1 MSSANLEKKPSD
13 GVLYRRLLREARPCW
28 GWVIL
33 TFATGLIASPLA
45 LLNPLPMKIAVDNV
59 VSAKPLPDSLRAFV
73 PDAAA
78 GSAGAA
84 LVLMLVLVLGIALLS
99 KIQECVYYMVST
111 YANEKLVCGFR
122 SRLFR
127 HAQRLSVLCHDQ
139 KGTTDTLYRIQYDA
153 PAISYIAVH
162 GVTPFVTAIVTVVG
176 MLYVTWTID
185 PQIAWIAIG
194 ITPLLLGGFQLYRN
208 GLRESSS
215 RLKETESSTFS
226 VVNEVLGALRVVKAF
241 GQEDREQGRF
251 LKHTHRSIRARLR
264 FAFLD
269 SCFGMLLGMIVAG
282 GTAAG
287 LYIGVSHVQSGVI
300 TLGELIM
307 VMAYLGMLLAPL
319 NRISQQAGSLQAHFA
334 SADRAFTLLDTE
346 PDVPEKPHARA
357 LVRATGGIEFRDVS
371 FGYVSDRA
379 VLQGISFRIPPRTR
393 VGIAGHTGSGKST
406 LMSLLMRFYDP
417 TSGEI
422 LLDGVDLRDYRIA
435 DLRAQFGIV
444 LQEPVLF
451 STSIYENI
459 IYGRPDATREMV
471 EAAARHANA
480 HKFITALPDGYD
492 TPVGDRGMSLS
503 GGERQRISIAR
514 AFLKDAPVLVLD
526 EPTSSVDVNTEA
538 GIMDAVRRLME
549 GRTTFIIAHR
559 LSTLEHCDLC
569 LHMKDGRLVE
579 IRDPRKTPS
588 PADAKPALAATV

>member
-1 MSSANLEKKPSD
+1 MSCNSPETKLTDWA
-13 GVLYRRLLREARPCW
+13 LYRRLLGEARPCW
-28 GWVIL
+28 GWIIL

-45 LLNPLPMKIAVDNV
+45 LLNPLPMKLAVDYV
-59 VSAKPLPDSLRAFV
+59 IAAKPLPDHYRLFI
-73 PDAAA
+73 PDGAA
-78 GSAGAA
+78 GSVAAA
-84 LVLMLVLVLGIALLS
+84 LVLILVLVLGIALVS

-111 YANEKLVCGFR
+111 YANEKLVRGFR

-127 HAQRLSVLCHDQ
+127 HAQRLSVLYHDQ

-153 PAISYIAVH
+153 PAISYIAVQ
-162 GVTPFVTAIVTVVG
+162 GVTPFITAIVTVVA
-176 MLYVTWTID
+176 MLYVTWRID

-194 ITPLLLGGFQLYRN
+194 ITPLLLGGFQLYRKR
-208 GLRESSS
+208 LRDSST
-215 RLKETESSTFS
+215 RLKEIESGTFS
-226 VVNEVLGALRVVKAF
+226 VVHEVLGALRVVKAF
-241 GQEDREQGRF
+241 GQEDREQERF
-251 LKHTHRSIRARLR
+251 LKHTNKSIKARLH

-287 LYIGVSHVQSGVI
+287 LYIGVRHVQTGAI

-307 VMAYLGMLLAPL
+307 VMAYLGMLLSPL
-319 NRISQQAGSLQAHFA
+319 NRISHQAGSLQGHFA

-346 PDVPEKPHARA
+346 PDVPEKPRARE
-357 LVRATGGIEFRDVS
+357 LVRATGEVEFRNVS
-371 FGYVSDRA
+371 FAYVSDRS
-379 VLQGISFRIPPRTR
+379 VLQGISFRIPPKTR

-417 TSGEI
+417 TSGNI
-422 LLDGVDLRDYRIA
+422 LLDGVDLRDYRIR
-435 DLRAQFGIV
+435 DLREQFGIV

-451 STSIYENI
+451 STTIYENI

-471 EAAARHANA
+471 ETAARHANA
-480 HKFITALPDGYD
+480 HRFISALPDGYD
-492 TPVGDRGMSLS
+492 TQVGDRGMSLS

-538 GIMDAVRRLME
+538 EIMDAVQRLME

-559 LSTLEHCDLC
+559 LSTLEHCDIC
-569 LHMKDGRLVE
+569 LHIKDGRLVE
-579 IRDPRKTPS
+579 IRDLHKNPS
-588 PADAKPALAATV
+588 PVGAKPVLAATA

>member
-1 MSSANLEKKPSD
+1 MSSENAEKKPSD
-13 GVLYRRLLREARPCW
+13 WALYRRLLHEARACW
-28 GWVIL
+28 GWIIL

-59 VSAKPLPDSLRAFV
+59 ISGKPLPDYLRAFI
-73 PDAAA
+73 PDGAA
-78 GSAGAA
+78 GSMGTA
-84 LVLMLVLVLGIALLS
+84 LVLTLVLVLGIALLS
-99 KIQECVYYMVST
+99 KIQESVYYMVST
-111 YANEKLVCGFR
+111 YANEKLVRGFR

-127 HAQRLSVLCHDQ
+127 HAQRLSVLYHDK

-153 PAISYIAVH
+153 PAISYVAVQ
-162 GVTPFVTAIVTVVG
+162 GVTPFVTAIVTVMA
-176 MLYVTWTID
+176 MLYVTWRID
-185 PQIAWIAIG
+185 PHIAWIAIG
-194 ITPLLLGGFQLYRN
+194 ITPLLLGGFQLYRER
-208 GLRESSS
+208 LRESSS
-215 RLKETESSTFS
+215 RLKEIESGTFS
-226 VVNEVLGALRVVKAF
+226 VVHEVLGALRVVKAF
-241 GQEDREQGRF
+241 GQEDREQDRF
-251 LKHTHRSIRARLR
+251 LKHTNRSIRARLQ

-287 LYIGVSHVQSGVI
+287 LYIGVSHVQSGII

-307 VMAYLGMLLAPL
+307 VMAYLGMLLSPL
-319 NRISQQAGSLQAHFA
+319 NRISHQAGSLQAHFA

-346 PDVPEKPHARA
+346 PDVPEKPSARE

-371 FGYVSDRA
+371 FAYVGDRA

-417 TSGEI
+417 TSGQI

-435 DLRAQFGIV
+435 ALREQFGIV

-451 STSIYENI
+451 STTIYENI

-492 TPVGDRGMSLS
+492 TQVGDRGMSLS

-538 GIMDAVRRLME
+538 EIMDAVRRLME

-559 LSTLEHCDLC
+559 LSTLEHCDIC

-579 IRDPRKTPS
+579 IRDMRKNPS
-588 PADAKPALAATV
+588 PADLKSALAATA